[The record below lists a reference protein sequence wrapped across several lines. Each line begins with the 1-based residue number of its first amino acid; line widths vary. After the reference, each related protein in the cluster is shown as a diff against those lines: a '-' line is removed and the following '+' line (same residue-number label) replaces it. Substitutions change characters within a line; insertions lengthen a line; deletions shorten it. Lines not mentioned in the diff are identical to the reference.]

1 MNQLATTDQGFLSPS
16 LLMNS
21 TAMDQIY
28 RFAEFIASGKTTV
41 PAHFRNNPA
50 DCMAVTM
57 QAVQWGMLPLSV
69 MQKTHII
76 NGVMGY
82 EAQLVSAVINSSGL
96 ITERFRFEWFGP
108 WENIVGKF
116 SIKQGDKGEYRVPG
130 WKLADEAGCGV
141 RVWAT
146 IAGEN
151 EPRVLDLLLAQARTR
166 NSGLWADD
174 PKQQLAYLAQKK
186 WARLHAPDVIMGVYT
201 PDELEEIPRSE
212 VELNPVQQEKPVS
225 SAAAALS
232 AAKKTKSAA
241 PVNFDDDPEQVALP
255 QEAKK
260 LLSLLEDCQNMDD
273 LNAWANDA
281 SLQFPQGTAEG
292 DALADAYTAKAN
304 YFSQNPQ

>member
-1 MNQLATTDQGFLSPS
+1 MNQLAVAEQSFLSTS
-16 LLMNS
+16 LLMNAN
-21 TAMDQIY
+21 AMEQIY

-41 PAHFRNNPA
+41 PVHFRNNAA

-116 SIKQGDKGEYRVPG
+116 TVKQGDKGEYRVPG

-201 PDELEEIPRSE
+201 PDELEEVPRTE
-212 VELNPVQQEKPVS
+212 VELNPVQQEKPVAN
-225 SAAAALS
+225 AAAALS
-232 AAKKTKSAA
+232 AAKKTKAAA
-241 PVNFDDDPEQVALP
+241 PVNFDDEPEVTEVSAG
-255 QEAKK
+255 AKK
-260 LLSLLEDCQNMDD
+260 WLNLIEDCQNMDD
-273 LNAWANDA
+273 LNEWATNA
-281 SLQFPQGTAEG
+281 SAQYPQGTFDG
-292 DALADAYTAKAN
+292 DALADAYSVKAN
-304 YFSQNPQ
+304 LFSQNQ

>member
-1 MNQLATTDQGFLSPS
+1 MNQLAVAEQGFLSTS

-41 PAHFRNNPA
+41 PVHFRNNPA

-69 MQKTHII
+69 MQKTHVI

-116 SIKQGDKGEYRVPG
+116 TVKQGDKGEYRVPG
-130 WKLADEAGCGV
+130 WKLADETGCGV

-146 IAGEN
+146 IAGES
-151 EPRVLDLLLAQARTR
+151 EARVLDLLLAQARTR

-201 PDELEEIPRSE
+201 PDELEEIPRAE
-212 VELNPVQQEKPVS
+212 VELNPVQQEKPAA

-232 AAKKTKSAA
+232 AAKKTKPAA
-241 PVNFDDDPEQVALP
+241 PVNFDDELEQVALP
-255 QEAKK
+255 PEAQK
-260 LLSLLEDCQNMDD
+260 LLSLLEDCQNIDD
-273 LNAWANDA
+273 LNGWGSAA
-281 SLQFPQGTAEG
+281 SAQFPLGTPTG
-292 DALADAYTAKAN
+292 DELAAAYQAKYN
-304 YFSQNPQ
+304 YFSQNQ

>member
-1 MNQLATTDQGFLSPS
+1 MNQLAVAEQGFLSTS
-16 LLMNS
+16 LLMNAN
-21 TAMDQIY
+21 AMEQIY

-116 SIKQGDKGEYRVPG
+116 TVKQGDKGEYRVPG

-146 IAGEN
+146 IAGES

-201 PDELEEIPRSE
+201 PDELEELPRTE
-212 VELNPVQQEKPVS
+212 VELNPVQQEKPITN
-225 SAAAALS
+225 AAAALS
-232 AAKKTKSAA
+232 AAKKTKPSA
-241 PVNFDDDPEQVALP
+241 PVNFDEPEDPQLPPEAL
-255 QEAKK
+255 K
-260 LLSLLEDCQNMDD
+260 LLSLLEDCQDID
-273 LNAWANDA
+273 QVNAWAA
-281 SLQFPQGTAEG
+281 GAAAQFPQGSAEF
-292 DALADAYTAKAN
+292 ATLEAAYQAKYN
-304 YFSQNPQ
+304 YFSQNQ